1 MDNIDYNVDFSTVKC
16 TRRTVKQP
24 CQCLSLME
32 STESSRCVVFNVSLH
47 VIVSLLENTDVQLGL
62 GHYLSHVIRQ
72 SHVPT
77 PALHWLDPKVYG
89 GEGNK
94 WSWLW
99 SPRHQYQACF
109 DGRIILDCSVDV
121 ATSNLSNFSEATS
134 ILRFCVFKT
143 SVTALVDGSPEHT
156 VNIFIYLRVAQAS
169 TYLLVSQLW

>member
-62 GHYLSHVIRQ
+62 GQDLSHVIRQ

-77 PALHWLDPKVYG
+77 PALH
-89 GEGNK
+89 
-94 WSWLW
+94 
-99 SPRHQYQACF
+99 
-109 DGRIILDCSVDV
+109 
-121 ATSNLSNFSEATS
+121 
-134 ILRFCVFKT
+134 
-143 SVTALVDGSPEHT
+143 
-156 VNIFIYLRVAQAS
+156 
-169 TYLLVSQLW
+169 